1 MLDVR
6 RMRVLREVALRGSF
20 SAAAEA
26 LSFTQSAVSQQIAAL
41 EREAGAVLVER
52 SARGVRLTE
61 AGEAVVRHAD
71 QILGRLAEAEA
82 ELEAIAGLRGGRLRM
97 AAFESAAATIMP
109 VAIAAFAKVHP
120 AVELSM
126 TLLEP
131 EESVAALR
139 AGDIDLAVTFGAG
152 KPEDRFGDG
161 VEHHHLLEDP
171 MYLVL
176 SQDHPLARKRGVRL
190 ADLAGEP
197 WIGGAPDCECNRLI
211 SQACMRFGFD
221 PRIAFETDDY
231 AAVQGFV
238 AAGVGVS
245 LIAELGLRTLRDDI
259 VVRPLGRDTPVRQIY
274 ATALTGY
281 RSPATVAMIDLLR
294 EVGAEHAAGRPQL
307 DALAEGPAGVNA
319 LARRIE
325 VNPSSAS
332 RLLATLERGGLVE
345 REPGGPYRLGL
356 HILALADRVLSRLD
370 VREPARAQLRA
381 LVEQTGETAT
391 LSVPDG
397 DQAVTVDFV
406 PGGASVVSM
415 ARLGRPSI
423 GHATATGKLLLA
435 LTGAEPRALTPVT
448 ERTIT
453 DPERLAAELAAVREQ
468 GWAEAEGE

>member
-20 SAAAEA
+20 SAAAES
-26 LSFTQSAVSQQIAAL
+26 LSFTQSAISQQIAAL

-71 QILGRLAEAEA
+71 QILARLSEAEA

-109 VAIAAFAKVHP
+109 VAIAGFAQAHP

-131 EESVAALR
+131 EEAVAALR
-139 AGDIDLAVTFGAG
+139 AGDIDLAITFGAG
-152 KPEDRFGDG
+152 KQEDRFGDG

-171 MYLVL
+171 MYLVM
-176 SQDHPLARKRGVRL
+176 SQDHPLAHKRGVRL

-211 SQACMRFGFD
+211 SQACMRHGFD

-245 LIAELGLRTLRDDI
+245 LIAELGLRTFRDDI
-259 VVRPLGRDTPVRQIY
+259 VIRPLGRDTPVRQIY

-281 RSPATVAMIDLLR
+281 RSPATIAMIDLLR
-294 EVGAEHAAGRPQL
+294 EVGAEHAARRP
-307 DALAEGPAGVNA
+307 
-319 LARRIE
+319 
-325 VNPSSAS
+325 
-332 RLLATLERGGLVE
+332 RLELVS
-345 REPGGPYRLGL
+345 G
-356 HILALADRVLSRLD
+356 
-370 VREPARAQLRA
+370 
-381 LVEQTGETAT
+381 
-391 LSVPDG
+391 
-397 DQAVTVDFV
+397 
-406 PGGASVVSM
+406 
-415 ARLGRPSI
+415 
-423 GHATATGKLLLA
+423 
-435 LTGAEPRALTPVT
+435 
-448 ERTIT
+448 
-453 DPERLAAELAAVREQ
+453 
-468 GWAEAEGE
+468 